1 MGDLRERLPKPKP
14 GQKAKYQDELV
25 MLHELVQ
32 VSEWV
37 SEWVSER
44 MSEWVKFLSTDSKF

>member
-1 MGDLRERLPKPKP
+1 MLKKMGDLRERLPKPKP

-32 VSEWV
+32 VSE
-37 SEWVSER
+37 
-44 MSEWVKFLSTDSKF
+44 

>member
-1 MGDLRERLPKPKP
+1 MFSQNTVEQDVLRKMGELRERLPKPKP

-32 VSEWV
+32 VSHYHSV
-37 SEWVSER
+37 
-44 MSEWVKFLSTDSKF
+44 DSS